1 MEFTKVQLRTLIY
14 NHIKN
19 KENGLNDIL
28 ELTLNAMMQAER
40 REELAEQGTFN
51 KANGYR
57 PGRVYGNGKV
67 LELRIPRDRNG
78 TFYPKVLTLLRNQ
91 KEVIGIESLPTQ
103 TATGWQGIVRTI
115 SRTPLVTLASPV

>member
-28 ELTLNAMMQAER
+28 ELTLNAMMRAER
-40 REELAEQGTFN
+40 NEELASQGSFN

-57 PGRVYGNGKV
+57 RGRVYRNGKV

-78 TFYPKVLTLLRNQ
+78 KFYPRVLTLLRNQ
-91 KEVIGIESLPTQ
+91 Q
-103 TATGWQGIVRTI
+103 
-115 SRTPLVTLASPV
+115 